1 MDAGVLVVIHRSSL
15 RAAALFGALAAGA
28 CSSDRA
34 ASRDSTSPPAAAAR
48 SAGAALTGAG
58 ATFPNPIYSKWFAD
72 YAAATGVRINYQPL
86 GSGAGIRQLQ
96 EQTVDF
102 GASDAPM
109 SDSEMANARGGAVLH
124 VPTVIGAVVVTYNLP
139 TVATPLRLTGALV
152 AEIFLGRVTRWND
165 TRIAALNPGV
175 SLPATSILV
184 VHRSDGSGT
193 SYIFTDF
200 LSAVSATWKKSP
212 GRGKDVQWPTGLG
225 GKGNDGV
232 SGLVK
237 QTPGS
242 IGYVELAYA
251 VQNHLPA
258 ALIQNAAG
266 QFVAPSVESA
276 TAAAAGAVQ
285 ALPATTDYRV
295 SIVNAPGAQAYPIS
309 SFTWLLLYTHQKDA
323 SKGKA
328 IVDFVRW
335 ALHDGEKS
343 AASLQYAPLPPSL
356 VTRLDSSLARI
367 QIGGA

>member
-1 MDAGVLVVIHRSSL
+1 VNHRNFL
-15 RAAALFGALAAGA
+15 RAAALCGAAVVAA

-34 ASRDSTSPPAAAAR
+34 ASRDSGSV
-48 SAGAALTGAG
+48 AGVALTGAG
-58 ATFPNPIYSKWFAD
+58 ATFPNPIYSKWFSD
-72 YAAATGVRINYQPL
+72 YAATTGVRINYQPL

-109 SDSEMANARGGAVLH
+109 SDAEMTNARGGDVLH

-139 TVATPLRLTGALV
+139 AVTTPLRLTGALV

-175 SLPATSILV
+175 SLPETSILV

-200 LSAVSATWKKSP
+200 LSAVSPTWKTAL

-258 ALIQNAAG
+258 ALMQNAAG
-266 QFVAPSVESA
+266 HFVAPSVESA
-276 TAAAAGAVQ
+276 TAAAAGVA
-285 ALPATTDYRV
+285 ASLPATTDYRV
-295 SIVNAPGAQAYPIS
+295 SIVNAPGAQQAYPIA
-309 SFTWLLLYTHQKDA
+309 SFTWLLLYTHQPNA
-323 SKGKA
+323 AKGRA
-328 IVDFVRW
+328 IVDFVHW
-335 ALHDGEKS
+335 ALHTGQTS
-343 AASLQYAPLPPSL
+343 AASLQYAPLPPAL

-367 QIGGA
+367 QMGGA

>member
-1 MDAGVLVVIHRSSL
+1 MRHRSFL
-15 RAAALFGALAAGA
+15 RAAALCGTAAVAA
-28 CSSDRA
+28 CSSAGDS
-34 ASRDSTSPPAAAAR
+34 SRDSGSPAAAKSAAT

-58 ATFPNPIYSKWFAD
+58 ATFPTPIYSKWFSD
-72 YAAATGVRINYQPL
+72 YAASTGVHINYQPL

-109 SDSEMANARGGAVLH
+109 SDSEMAHAKGGAVLH

-139 TVATPLRLTGALV
+139 SVSTSLRLTGSLV

-165 TRIAALNPGV
+165 TRIAALNPGI
-175 SLPATSILV
+175 SLPATNILV

-200 LSAVSATWKKSP
+200 LSVVSPTWNSSP

-266 QFVAPSVESA
+266 RFVAPSVESA
-276 TAAAAGAVQ
+276 TAAAAGVVRS
-285 ALPATTDYRV
+285 LPANTDYRIA
-295 SIVNAPGAQAYPIS
+295 IVNAPGDGAYPIS
-309 SFTWLLLYTHQKDA
+309 SFTWLLLYTHQTNA
-323 SKGKA
+323 AKGRA
-328 IVDFVRW
+328 IVDFVHW

-343 AASLQYAPLPPSL
+343 AASLAYAPLPPAL
-356 VTRLDSSLARI
+356 VGRLDSALARI